1 MECRRTVITSG
12 VLQSPPSASAAPL
25 TMAAN
30 MRARGLRNSRLYDCD
45 DEVIDEYNNNNS
57 NVIATTINNTTQL
70 VDELEQLR
78 TDNFQLRLRVY
89 NAERRVDK
97 LSAAA
102 LRRDR
107 EKRCNSTNTDSDD
120 TDDSSDHKTAAANKK
135 TAEAAVRTIHD
146 LLTVNRRLLAL
157 LAATVSAKAV
167 SVSADDKRRWRRLR
181 KHIEKYTTDDLKE
194 EKTNEPD
201 DDDDDEFHDESETDS
216 ETSCKAQVVS
226 YAEHSATR
234 QNILRS
240 PPPPTMPSS
249 SAPLKTTGED
259 DEGAGSEVSRLRGRC
274 RRLERSLQQLVNTE
288 LWARNRQIGKLEQQR
303 YVTQVADAA
312 VLRDRKLA
320 ETVAADT
327 AAPPQH
333 YLQQFRSEVAS
344 NNTPLPVTKGILV
357 KRLPVETSTATAST
371 IATESLQNHRK
382 SPPTTVATITTPP
395 PVLPDY
401 SEVNFFFS
409 CDEEEEDE
417 DSTEMNTSSPEE
429 EIADSN
435 DCGGSD
441 EKPVR
446 LAAIGAPVSSMSTR
460 KRHCR
465 PHHRQLQQSNCKSV
479 GDKATVV
486 LVTTTT
492 TSSSTESASTADE
505 ADDLNGD
512 GVIPTARSRTVSGGS
527 GLHRRRRC
535 RPPRRCSTCGR
546 CSGVADAVVQATDHS
561 KPPPVTDAQVQ
572 CGDGSVAVDP
582 NCSNSSDGV
591 GEQQLQLLRRELDAR
606 RRENGRLYDILLRL
620 QRGTRSGD
628 RGKGDGG
635 PRIPSPDLSDSDL
648 SGSPES
654 YQRADGAIHGRIAD
668 LLPPLL
674 SMRSI
679 SDDDDDNGG
688 GGGGDGVAEGHRR
701 DQPDGAEQQQQQQ
714 LMLLTR
720 LRERIVAYERR
731 ELNGGDDRAAA
742 GMAQPRPED
751 TSNDAVRR
759 MDRTDLLNVA
769 LPRVVERLREALVP
783 LLQHRSENAVA
794 ADNVKSTKVGGGDAA
809 IDGAPPSPP
818 PEGR

>member
-1 MECRRTVITSG
+1 
-12 VLQSPPSASAAPL
+12 
-25 TMAAN
+25 
-30 MRARGLRNSRLYDCD
+30 
-45 DEVIDEYNNNNS
+45 
-57 NVIATTINNTTQL
+57 
-70 VDELEQLR
+70 
-78 TDNFQLRLRVY
+78 
-89 NAERRVDK
+89 
-97 LSAAA
+97 
-102 LRRDR
+102 
-107 EKRCNSTNTDSDD
+107 
-120 TDDSSDHKTAAANKK
+120 
-135 TAEAAVRTIHD
+135 
-146 LLTVNRRLLAL
+146 
-157 LAATVSAKAV
+157 
-167 SVSADDKRRWRRLR
+167 
-181 KHIEKYTTDDLKE
+181 
-194 EKTNEPD
+194 
-201 DDDDDEFHDESETDS
+201 
-216 ETSCKAQVVS
+216 
-226 YAEHSATR
+226 
-234 QNILRS
+234 
-240 PPPPTMPSS
+240 
-249 SAPLKTTGED
+249 
-259 DEGAGSEVSRLRGRC
+259 
-274 RRLERSLQQLVNTE
+274 
-288 LWARNRQIGKLEQQR
+288 
-303 YVTQVADAA
+303 VTQVADAA

-344 NNTPLPVTKGILV
+344 TNTPLPVTKGILV
-357 KRLPVETSTATAST
+357 KRLPAETTTATAST

-429 EIADSN
+429 EISDSN
-435 DCGGSD
+435 DCGGGD

-446 LAAIGAPVSSMSTR
+446 LAAIGAPVSLTSAR

-479 GDKATVV
+479 GDSATVV
-486 LVTTTT
+486 LVTTT

-512 GVIPTARSRTVSGGS
+512 GVIPTARNRTVSGGS

-546 CSGVADAVVQATDHS
+546 CSGVTDAVVQATDHS

-582 NCSNSSDGV
+582 NCSNSNDGV

-635 PRIPSPDLSDSDL
+635 PRILSPDLSDSDL

-688 GGGGDGVAEGHRR
+688 GGGGGVAEGHRR

-759 MDRTDLLNVA
+759 MDRADLLNVA

-794 ADNVKSTKVGGGDAA
+794 AANVKSMKVGGGDAA
-809 IDGAPPSPP
+809 IDGALPSPASPPSPP
-818 PEGR
+818 AEGQ